1 MTDAPLITLPPVPRF
16 RLEPLEPQASPPPRT
31 GVTARRSVRQKQ
43 LLMVALAVVAAVS
56 DGTMSFLDH
65 LEELRK
71 RLMISIAALF
81 VGVLAAYAFVDT
93 IFDFMMRPLQATL
106 PVDGGFMYTE
116 PAEFFLVKIKM
127 AIVAGIFLSSPL
139 LLWQLWLFVAPGL
152 YAREKRYA
160 IPFVVFSTL
169 FFVAGGLFSHFVA
182 FRTLWA
188 FFASL
193 ETDLVTFTPRIATD
207 VLAVHAHAL
216 GVRGHFS
223 DSNARVFPG
232 SDGHDHTAPADP
244 QLQVRRAHHLH
255 PGSRADG
262 ISRSGQS
269 AHHGR
274 PDVGAL
280 WTEYSDCLGLWHS
293 QQGPGLSSLGGER
306 PPQTTAADCWAT
318 MPLSRGTTVGLCS
331 VTAAV
336 SLRAFTN
343 NAS

>member
-193 ETDLVTFTPRIATD
+193 ETDLVTFTPRIAPMYSLYMRMLLAFGAIFQIPTLAFFLARMGMITPRLLIRNFKYA
-207 VLAVHAHAL
+207 VLIIFILAAVLTASPDPVNQLIMAGPMLAL
-216 GVRGHFS
+216 
-223 DSNARVFPG
+223 
-232 SDGHDHTAPADP
+232 
-244 QLQVRRAHHLH
+244 
-255 PGSRADG
+255 
-262 ISRSGQS
+262 
-269 AHHGR
+269 
-274 PDVGAL
+274 
-280 WTEYSDCLGLWHS
+280 Y
-293 QQGPGLSSLGGER
+293 GLSILIAWAFG
-306 PPQTTAADCWAT
+306 TANKDQD
-318 MPLSRGTTVGLCS
+318 
-331 VTAAV
+331 
-336 SLRAFTN
+336 
-343 NAS
+343 